1 MSLGLYVEIPN
12 SYTLKNELTRVELRS
27 YYSHSKARISAS
39 RCQAGWSARMMESWA
54 SGGGTRLF
62 TSSVRT
68 EQLLRD
74 GKCFLSGA
82 KSELSKGAK
91 NTDERKNM

>member
-1 MSLGLYVEIPN
+1 MHPGVGQ
-12 SYTLKNELTRVELRS
+12 
-27 YYSHSKARISAS
+27 ARA
-39 RCQAGWSARMMESWA
+39 ARMMESWA
-54 SGGGTRLF
+54 NGGGTRLF
-62 TSSVRT
+62 TSSFRT

-91 NTDERKNM
+91 NIDERKNM